1 MERPGMVD
9 WYAPAQLAFTGLRT
23 IVSKT
28 LGIMVD
34 TRRLGGMEREIED
47 EKAIHG
53 RQGYESFDFMA
64 DTGDGWCSTY
74 TMAFLLSCPE
84 LEVDGEKLARGDALV
99 LGGDEVYPVAS
110 PEAYAQRLISPFNQA
125 LRDVRAELGV
135 SRLAHSPVFLIPGNH
150 DWYDSLSAFRH
161 RFIER
166 RTKTFGA
173 FEPEQKRS
181 YCVIHLAHGWQIW
194 CVDIQLVTNIDDAQ
208 FEFFRRHSETLTE
221 SSKVLLCAAEP
232 DRVYGNLS
240 SRPLRFSLIRIRR
253 LVHLRKAKLP
263 AIIAGDVHNYQR
275 YEEEREH
282 LGKPYTRHHIVTGG
296 GGAFLHPT
304 HGFPKEADNLR
315 EKAGP
320 PKTLYPDPTTSR
332 RLTRQLPFFAFKHPG
347 MSALCAFVY
356 CILGWSRDLP
366 VGLEAWSAFPFTHPA
381 AFALGLFCIFG
392 ATLFARSSGV
402 RAEPAE
408 FAKSKQEDKAEEP
421 EPVNFRFGNALCT
434 AWGIGHGVLHMAL
447 AYGIWMWAG
456 SWWPEGFADRHPMLE
471 PYLIRAEVF
480 AVGMLAAGTLFGL
493 YLFTS
498 LNWLRFHQNEAF
510 SAIGS
515 PHYKNFLR
523 CRVKDEK
530 TLEVW
535 AIGVERTGAPEDMK
549 HPVPIHV
556 IERFD
561 ITA

>member
-34 TRRLGGMEREIED
+34 TRRLSGMEGQIED
-47 EKAIHG
+47 EAAIHG
-53 RQGYESFDFMA
+53 RQGYQSFDFMA

-84 LEVDGEKLARGDALV
+84 LEVDGEKLPRSEALIM
-99 LGGDEVYPVAS
+99 GGDEVYPVAS
-110 PEAYAQRLISPFNQA
+110 PEAYAKRLVSPFNQA
-125 LRDVRAELGV
+125 LRDVRTKLGL
-135 SRLAHSPVFLIPGNH
+135 SRLFHTPVFLIPGNH

-173 FEPEQKRS
+173 FEPEQRRS
-181 YCVIHLAHGWQIW
+181 YCVIHLAHDWQIW
-194 CVDIQLVTNIDDAQ
+194 CVDVQLVTNIDDAQ
-208 FEFFRRHSETLTE
+208 FEFFRRHSESLDE
-221 SSKVLLCAAEP
+221 RSKVLLCAAEP

-240 SRPLRFSLIRIRR
+240 GKPLRFSLLRIRR
-253 LVHLRKAKLP
+253 LVHLRKARLA

-282 LGKPYTRHHIVTGG
+282 LGEPYTRHHIVAGG

-304 HGFPKEADNLR
+304 HGFPKEPQNLP
-315 EKAGP
+315 EKAGE
-320 PKTLYPDPTTSR
+320 PKTLYPDPATSR

-347 MSALCAFVY
+347 MSALCAFFY
-356 CILGWSRDLP
+356 CLLGWSRDLP
-366 VGLEAWSAFPFTHPA
+366 TSLEAWLAFPFSNPA
-381 AFALGLFCIFG
+381 AFALGLFCIVG
-392 ATLFARSSGV
+392 ATLFARSAGV
-402 RAEPAE
+402 REEPKTFE
-408 FAKSKQEDKAEEP
+408 KKKDDTAEEP
-421 EPVNFRFGNALCT
+421 ERIYSRFVNVPCT
-434 AWGIGHGVLHMAL
+434 LWGIGHGVLHMAM
-447 AYGIWMWAG
+447 AYIIWMWAG
-456 SWWPEGFADRHPMLE
+456 SWWPEEFAENYPILE
-471 PYLIRAEVF
+471 QYLIRIEVF
-480 AVGMLAAGTLFGL
+480 ALGMLGAGTLFGL
-493 YLFTS
+493 YLLTS
-498 LNWLRFHQNEAF
+498 LNWLRFHQNETF

-530 TLEVW
+530 TLEIC
-535 AIGVERTGAPEDMK
+535 AIGVERTGAPEKME
-549 HPVPIHV
+549 HPVPVHI
-556 IERFD
+556 IERFE